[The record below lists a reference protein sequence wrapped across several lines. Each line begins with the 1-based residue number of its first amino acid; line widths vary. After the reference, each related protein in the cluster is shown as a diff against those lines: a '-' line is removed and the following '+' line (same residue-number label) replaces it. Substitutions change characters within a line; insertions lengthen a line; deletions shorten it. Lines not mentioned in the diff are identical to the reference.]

1 VENVVLVTFGEPSRA
16 FQAMSELRRL
26 GDEGALDVRTAAV
39 VERQTDGQF
48 RIPEGSENIGFVGTA
63 AGGAIGALIGALAGP
78 LGLLLG
84 GATGA
89 IVGVVADVDEA
100 DASEV
105 LLGTVTRSV
114 PPGAAAVVADV
125 DEPAPEVLDA
135 VMTKVGGTVTRRPK
149 FEVEAELQA
158 AEEAARAAEREA
170 RRVLRERR
178 KAEGRQG
185 LGDKLSE
192 AKDKVR
198 DKVTGK
204 P

>member
-1 VENVVLVTFGEPSRA
+1 MIVENIVLVWFGESSRA
-16 FQAMSELRRL
+16 YQAMSELRRL
-26 GDEGALDVRTAAV
+26 GDEDALDVRTAAI
-39 VERQTDGQF
+39 VERQADVRF
-48 RIPEGSENIGFVGTA
+48 RV
-63 AGGAIGALIGALAGP
+63 P

-105 LLGTVTRSV
+105 LLGTVTRAV
-114 PPGAAAVVADV
+114 PPGATALVADV

-135 VMTKVGGTVTRRPK
+135 VMAKAGGTVTRRSR
-149 FEVEAELQA
+149 FEVEAELQV

-170 RRVLRERR
+170 KRVLRERR

-192 AKDKVR
+192 AKDKVK

-204 P
+204 G

>member
-1 VENVVLVTFGEPSRA
+1 MVENIVLVTFGEPSQA
-16 FQAMSELRRL
+16 YQAMSELRRL
-26 GDEGALDVRTAAV
+26 GDEGALDVRTAAI
-39 VERQTDGQF
+39 VERQADGQF
-48 RIPEGSENIGFVGTA
+48 RVPEGPENIGFVGTA
-63 AGGAIGALIGALAGP
+63 AGGAIGALVGALAGP

-89 IVGVVADVDEA
+89 VVGAVADVDES
-100 DASEV
+100 DVSEV
-105 LLGTVTRSV
+105 LLGTVTRAV
-114 PPGAAAVVADV
+114 PPGATALVADV
-125 DEPAPEVLDA
+125 DEPAPEVLDT
-135 VMTKVGGTVTRRPK
+135 VMAKAGGMVTRRSR

-158 AEEAARAAEREA
+158 AEEAARAGEREA

-192 AKDKVR
+192 VK

-204 P
+204 A